1 MITSRVDILAD
12 WLNVPEELSMTKV
25 EMIKKATKDKTYDW
39 EAAIKGAAERILEH
53 PESLLWR

>member
-1 MITSRVDILAD
+1 M
-12 WLNVPEELSMTKV
+12 PGGLSVTKV
-25 EMIKKATKDKTYDW
+25 EMIKKAIQDKTYDW

>member
-1 MITSRVDILAD
+1 MITSRVDILVD
-12 WLNVPEELSMTKV
+12 WLNVPGELSMTKV
-25 EMIKKATKDKTYDW
+25 EMIKKTIKDKTYDW

>member
-12 WLNVPEELSMTKV
+12 WLNVPEELSVTKV
-25 EMIKKATKDKTYDW
+25 ERIKKAIKDKTYDW

>member
-25 EMIKKATKDKTYDW
+25 ELIKKAIKDKTYDW
-39 EAAIKGAAERILEH
+39 EAAIEGAAERILEH